1 MLLIGDIHGDIRRY
15 AKLVRRYPSTIQ
27 VGDFGVGFVGDPH
40 HVRISKLLEMYER
53 DGLHK
58 QHRFLR
64 GNHDNPDLCRR
75 SKLYLGEWGFL
86 PEQSLFYVSG
96 AFSVDRVWRS
106 PGLDWWADEELSQDQ
121 FDAALEAYKQHK
133 PRFVVTHDCPVSI
146 YQFLCAGGTI
156 NINRTSHNLQLMFDA
171 HQPEKWY
178 FGHHHQSKDLHTD
191 TTLFRCLDEYESYE
205 DSDIPDF

>member
-15 AKLVRRYPSTIQ
+15 AKLVRRYPSSIQ

-40 HVRISKLLEMYER
+40 HVRIRKLLEMYER

-64 GNHDNPDLCRR
+64 GNHDNPDLCRK
-75 SKLYLGEWGFL
+75 SKLYIGEWGFL
-86 PEQSLFYVSG
+86 PEQSLFYASG
-96 AFSVDRVWRS
+96 AFSIDRVWRS
-106 PGLDWWADEELSQDQ
+106 PGFDWWADEELSQEQ
-121 FDAALEAYKQHK
+121 FDLALEEYKRCK

-156 NINRTSHNLQLMFDA
+156 NINR
-171 HQPEKWY
+171 
-178 FGHHHQSKDLHTD
+178 
-191 TTLFRCLDEYESYE
+191 
-205 DSDIPDF
+205 